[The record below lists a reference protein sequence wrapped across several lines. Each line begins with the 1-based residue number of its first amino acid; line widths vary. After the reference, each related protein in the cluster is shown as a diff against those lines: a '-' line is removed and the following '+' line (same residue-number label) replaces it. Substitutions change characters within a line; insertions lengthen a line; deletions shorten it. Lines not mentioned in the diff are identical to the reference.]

1 VHGILK
7 TLDQNKDFPFTRVNL
22 LVNVDELPLFKSSS
36 LALYSSLELGLG
48 YGVFLNIKTLPAM
61 NVKTAVILASL

>member
-1 VHGILK
+1 MHGILK

-36 LALYSSLELGLG
+36 LALYSR
-48 YGVFLNIKTLPAM
+48 VRVRIWRFFNIKTLPAM
-61 NVKTAVILASL
+61 NVKTTVILASL